1 MVCLIDRLGNKGPL
15 KTPCYFLLQLQ
26 RENVQISL
34 FLTMVGLCIAVLTLP
49 IISVV
54 VTKKLES
61 FPELWLT
68 VLLSALCQVAIG
80 FFVNYG
86 LSVTNPLYIAVSS
99 TLVMPFVTLI
109 NDVRNVSLRY
119 KMFD

>member
-1 MVCLIDRLGNKGPL
+1 
-15 KTPCYFLLQLQ
+15 
-26 RENVQISL
+26 
-34 FLTMVGLCIAVLTLP
+34 MVGLCIAVLTLP